1 MSPNCCHSGTSEV
14 GPHFKSRHGYYQ
26 SIMLPKPVSKASLSC
41 QRSPTLA
48 APAGH
53 QRQKK
58 KKKTVLLFILAHLKP
73 AMGLMHLKRCSGGMR
88 KKKKQTL
95 RIFILKQAKHTPKD
109 SEVLS
114 THTHTHTHTHM
125 HIYEARFPYLGLAA
139 GKHWGGRS
147 CSAHH

>member
-14 GPHFKSRHGYYQ
+14 GPRFKSRHGYYQ

-58 KKKTVLLFILAHLKP
+58 KKTVLLFILAHLKP
-73 AMGLMHLKRCSGGMR
+73 AMGLMHLKRCSGGI
-88 KKKKQTL
+88 KKKNGLSESLSRNWQNTL
-95 RIFILKQAKHTPKD
+95 QRTAK
-109 SEVLS
+109 SS
-114 THTHTHTHTHM
+114 QHTHTHARM
-125 HIYEARFPYLGLAA
+125 HISGQVSLPWSGSWQTLGGTVMFSTSLTAV
-139 GKHWGGRS
+139 S
-147 CSAHH
+147 T